1 MTEPDDDFR
10 AVQGGKP
17 AAAQAMV
24 GRLDRERSLI
34 RRESI
39 SDTTD
44 ATDELRCGNRG
55 LMPASTSALIGFIA
69 RAQSHVT
76 NDPITAATL
85 DIMLIIVTVL
95 AAIGLWFV

>member
-1 MTEPDDDFR
+1 
-10 AVQGGKP
+10 
-17 AAAQAMV
+17 
-24 GRLDRERSLI
+24 
-34 RRESI
+34 
-39 SDTTD
+39 
-44 ATDELRCGNRG
+44 
-55 LMPASTSALIGFIA
+55 MPASTSALIGFIA